1 MGEFHYVPLR
11 LLFKMANES
20 RFLELTVELA
30 WRRKTLGRK
39 VSGVGKVMVN
49 SLFFFFFTGK
59 TGGDQIVAGSGRL
72 QEDSLLKVNA
82 ASTAVSYPKCT
93 GLQDGE
99 EEINVEQQVGVIS
112 LEMGLGLGAAV

>member
-1 MGEFHYVPLR
+1 ME
-11 LLFKMANES
+11 
-20 RFLELTVELA
+20 
-30 WRRKTLGRK
+30 LGRWWSTR
-39 VSGVGKVMVN
+39 VFS
-49 SLFFFFFTGK
+49 FFTGE

-99 EEINVEQQVGVIS
+99 EEISVEQQVGVIS

>member
-1 MGEFHYVPLR
+1 MEEKDPR
-11 LLFKMANES
+11 Q
-20 RFLELTVELA
+20 
-30 WRRKTLGRK
+30 K

-49 SLFFFFFTGK
+49 SLFFFFFLLERQ
-59 TGGDQIVAGSGRL
+59 GGDQIVAGSGRL

-99 EEINVEQQVGVIS
+99 EEINMEQQVGVIS
-112 LEMGLGLGAAV
+112 LEMGLGLGGTV

>member
-1 MGEFHYVPLR
+1 MRVGFW
-11 LLFKMANES
+11 S
-20 RFLELTVELA
+20 SQWGLA

-39 VSGVGKVMVN
+39 VSGVGKVVVN
-49 SLFFFFFTGK
+49 SLFFFFFTGE

-72 QEDSLLKVNA
+72 QEGSLLKVNA

-93 GLQDGE
+93 GLQDGK
-99 EEINVEQQVGVIS
+99 EEISVEQQVGVIS